1 LIKFVIDL
9 LNSGCELD
17 QVADVILDAIKQIV
31 KPVAVTVKERDLDLI
46 TQTLLLLD

>member
-1 LIKFVIDL
+1 
-9 LNSGCELD
+9 LD
-17 QVADVILDAIKQIV
+17 QVPDVILDAVKQIV